1 MRKGL
6 LWCSSLYS
14 VPMNLF
20 YIEEAVQVSLSN
32 GGRDTISAAM
42 VHHQLASSPGPIFI
56 IKLAGTK
63 NIFFVPANF
72 NIK

>member
-6 LWCSSLYS
+6 LWCSSLYN
-14 VPMNLF
+14 VPMNVF

-42 VHHQLASSPGPIFI
+42 EHHQPEECCV
-56 IKLAGTK
+56 TK
-63 NIFFVPANF
+63 NLTACEEFMELVHR
-72 NIK
+72 